1 MKKRTAFTALFRIMG
16 IIVLI
21 LGIRMIGEGIYNY
34 IDEHH
39 QADWISTTAYVID
52 ISSEYSGTRG
62 NRSVNYDITYQY
74 EVNGEKYSYT
84 LYNRSSPKGIGDTV
98 KIKYDPNSPEKS
110 TDILKPSVYNLAI
123 FLIFG
128 AIFTVIG
135 FFLSGTWALIHKI
148 RRRGEPEEE
157 EYLPPEEYAEPEESN
172 SKPQRPVIKI
182 ALRVVIIAVILCG
195 IFLSVKLFPGIQP
208 IGTDKFI
215 EIAEKYG
222 YSVSD
227 STANLSQ
234 DWKVG
239 SMLKEAC
246 SFNDGNIRMDFAV
259 MDTANSAAVLFNGM
273 TLPVTDG
280 NVKDS
285 DGTVHEFYSVEN
297 ETLYTA
303 KIRIGDT
310 VLYVSAKAECKQNAE
325 ELLKELGY
333 WKE

>member
-1 MKKRTAFTALFRIMG
+1 M
-16 IIVLI
+16 LI

-39 QADWISTTAYVID
+39 QADWVSTTAYVID
-52 ISSEYSGTRG
+52 ISSEYSRSTR
-62 NRSVNYDITYQY
+62 NRSVHYNITYQY
-74 EVNGEKYSYT
+74 EVNGAKYSDT
-84 LYNRSSPKGIGDTV
+84 LYNRGKPMGIGDTV
-98 KIKYDPNSPEKS
+98 KIKYNPNVPEKS

-128 AIFTVIG
+128 VILTTVG

-157 EYLPPEEYAEPEESN
+157 EYLPPEEYAETEESN
-172 SKPQRPVIKI
+172 SKSQRLVITVASRI
-182 ALRVVIIAVILCG
+182 IIIAVILCG
-195 IFLSVKLFPGIQP
+195 IFLSVKLFPGIHS

-215 EIAEKYG
+215 EIAEKSG
-222 YSVSD
+222 YTVND
-227 STANLSQ
+227 TTANLSQ

-239 SMLKEAC
+239 SMLKEAY
-246 SFNDGNIRMDFAV
+246 SFNDGNVRMDFAV

-273 TLPVTDG
+273 TLPISDG
-280 NVKDS
+280 NVKDY

-297 ETLYTA
+297 ETLYAA